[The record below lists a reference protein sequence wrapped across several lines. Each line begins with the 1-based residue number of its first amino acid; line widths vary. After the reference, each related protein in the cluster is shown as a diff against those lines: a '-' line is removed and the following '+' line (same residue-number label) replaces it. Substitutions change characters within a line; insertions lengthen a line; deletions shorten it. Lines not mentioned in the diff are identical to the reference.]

1 MYIQQWLMNIE
12 NILKTSSNLPL
23 QKKAVVS
30 ILYTYGIIN
39 GTLNDV
45 LKPYDISIQQFNVLR
60 ILRGQKGKPA
70 SLATIQERMI
80 NNMSNTTRLVDK
92 LIKKGHVNK
101 QINLQNKRK
110 IDITITPQGL
120 DFLDKID
127 NLIDSTENNI
137 ISSLTKDETLELIRL
152 LGKLG

>member
-1 MYIQQWLMNIE
+1 MNIE

-23 QKKAVVS
+23 PKKAVVS

-39 GTLNDV
+39 GALNDV

-60 ILRGQKGKPA
+60 ILRGQKGKAA

-101 QINLQNKRK
+101 QVNLQNKRK
-110 IDITITPQGL
+110 IDITITSQGL
-120 DFLDKID
+120 YFLDKID
-127 NLIDSTENNI
+127 YLIDSTENNI
-137 ISSLTKDETLELIRL
+137 ISSLNKGEAIELIRL

>member
-1 MYIQQWLMNIE
+1 MNIE

-23 QKKAVVS
+23 PKKAVVS

-39 GTLNDV
+39 VALNDV

-80 NNMSNTTRLVDK
+80 NNMSNTTRLVGK

-101 QINLQNKRK
+101 QVNLQNKRK
-110 IDITITPQGL
+110 IDITITSQGL
-120 DFLDKID
+120 YFLDKMD
-127 NLIDSTENNI
+127 YLIDITENNI
-137 ISSLTKDETLELIRL
+137 ISSLNKGEAIELIRL

>member
-1 MYIQQWLMNIE
+1 MNIE
-12 NILKTSSNLPL
+12 NIIKTSSNLPL

-39 GTLNDV
+39 GVLNDV

-60 ILRGQKGKPA
+60 ILRGQKEKPA

-101 QINLQNKRK
+101 QINLQNKYRPSYSNDVRICRHVCFK
-110 IDITITPQGL
+110 T
-120 DFLDKID
+120 
-127 NLIDSTENNI
+127 
-137 ISSLTKDETLELIRL
+137 
-152 LGKLG
+152 